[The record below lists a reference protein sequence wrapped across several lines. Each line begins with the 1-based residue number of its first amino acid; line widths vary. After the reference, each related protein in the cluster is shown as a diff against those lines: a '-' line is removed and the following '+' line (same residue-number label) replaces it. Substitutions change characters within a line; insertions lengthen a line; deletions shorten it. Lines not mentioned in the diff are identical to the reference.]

1 MASKKTKPA
10 KTATTKT
17 RAARTG
23 KAKRRAP
30 QNARPAKPKAAA
42 ATQHHHHEVDS
53 PAEPAVLPT
62 PIATFVF

>member
-1 MASKKTKPA
+1 MASKKMKPA
-10 KTATTKT
+10 KTATRKT

-30 QNARPAKPKAAA
+30 QNARPTKVKAAA
-42 ATQHHHHEVDS
+42 AAHHHRQVES

>member
-1 MASKKTKPA
+1 MASKKKPA
-10 KTATTKT
+10 KTATRKT

-42 ATQHHHHEVDS
+42 TQHHHVHEVDS
-53 PAEPAVLPT
+53 PPEPAVLPT

>member
-30 QNARPAKPKAAA
+30 QTTRPAKPNSTAAA
-42 ATQHHHHEVDS
+42 HRHQQVEP

>member
-30 QNARPAKPKAAA
+30 QNTRPTKPKSAAA
-42 ATQHHHHEVDS
+42 ANHHEQVDS

>member
-30 QNARPAKPKAAA
+30 PTTRPTKPKSAAA
-42 ATQHHHHEVDS
+42 AHRHQQVDP